1 MIKLLRFLMVIAFL
15 SKAHSQL
22 NFTREYNLE
31 APIKN
36 ISLKEYTILAQK
48 QTGLFTLKNQI
59 FFPSFKIN
67 AFWISPLGTEIII
80 IQKKKF
86 SVYRFKGD
94 YKEKVLEIKT
104 EFDHRIKKIIPDTF
118 GEIYYILTEEGKLFS
133 VSRDLI

>member
-59 FFPSFKIN
+59 FFPSFKI
-67 AFWISPLGTEIII
+67 
-80 IQKKKF
+80 
-86 SVYRFKGD
+86 Y
-94 YKEKVLEIKT
+94 
-104 EFDHRIKKIIPDTF
+104 TF
-118 GEIYYILTEEGKLFS
+118 H
-133 VSRDLI
+133 

>member
-1 MIKLLRFLMVIAFL
+1 MNTILKLL
-15 SKAHSQL
+15 
-22 NFTREYNLE
+22 
-31 APIKN
+31 IKN

-67 AFWISPLGTEIII
+67 AFCISPLGTEIII

-133 VSRDLI
+133 VARDLI

>member
-48 QTGLFTLKNQI
+48 KNWSI
-59 FFPSFKIN
+59 
-67 AFWISPLGTEIII
+67 
-80 IQKKKF
+80 
-86 SVYRFKGD
+86 
-94 YKEKVLEIKT
+94 
-104 EFDHRIKKIIPDTF
+104 
-118 GEIYYILTEEGKLFS
+118 
-133 VSRDLI
+133 